1 MLLQDVG
8 SPQKIKIQELKKIQ
22 TGKKVDTHRAHLSTL
37 AHKLWKCASRHVNN
51 GWRSGFVFKRRN
63 NICEIWRLRKAHT
76 QSIHVSG
83 ELSCNQDVATSKIL
97 LNLPKSEISAGRS
110 YSCMQSPL
118 LGWSCTSARTTF
130 WPRFQ
135 PDFRPK
141 LRLQSGAYAAHKVCH
156 LLLQFLPLNLPQ
168 SRFGFCF
175 FVLPF
180 YTFGYF
186 FLLNHAFSFAFH
198 SLSCF
203 IISHPPTD
211 HHTSNSSDIAQNSST
226 GPSYK
231 I

>member
-1 MLLQDVG
+1 MLQ
-8 SPQKIKIQELKKIQ
+8 Q
-22 TGKKVDTHRAHLSTL
+22 A
-37 AHKLWKCASRHVNN
+37 
-51 GWRSGFVFKRRN
+51 RSYWTFF
-63 NICEIWRLRKAHT
+63 
-76 QSIHVSG
+76 
-83 ELSCNQDVATSKIL
+83 
-97 LNLPKSEISAGRS
+97 KSEISAGKS
-110 YSCMQSPL
+110 YSCMQPPL
-118 LGWSCTSARTTF
+118 FGWSCTSARTTF

-231 I
+231 IWTTTDLFDIITLLAVWYFVLSWTSFNFPNHVCW